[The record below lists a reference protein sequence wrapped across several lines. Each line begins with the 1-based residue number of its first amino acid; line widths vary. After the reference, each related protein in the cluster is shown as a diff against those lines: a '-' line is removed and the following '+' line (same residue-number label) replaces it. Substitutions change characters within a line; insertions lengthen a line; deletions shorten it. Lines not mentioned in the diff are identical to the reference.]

1 MARAVA
7 RRVPRLDRALFT
19 WQVGRFVRDASARAT
34 LVPALYRDFVAA
46 RPAFWR
52 LTADLPSTLR
62 DRRRRVPDL
71 ARLPVPV
78 RVVFGARDPYL
89 GPRVAREL
97 AGWFGVEPVLVPD
110 AGHYVQVDA
119 PAAVAHQISGHRP
132 ADPDRVATYAGAV
145 AGTYQQFCAVAAA
158 LDAVGDRWTLL
169 VVRELLAG
177 PRRYGELVQG
187 LPGVATNL
195 LAERLRRLEAAG
207 LVAQDPGPDG
217 RARVYRLTD
226 RGAELDAV
234 VAALARF
241 GIALL
246 PTTRPGWPSAPT
258 GSLIAVRLLLRP
270 GALDADLVVRFDVVG
285 SDGPEVLQLRLGP
298 AGAADDPDGTA
309 DVARPATPRRRRQHC
324 ATPPALSSWPR
335 RGGRR

>member
-1 MARAVA
+1 M
-7 RRVPRLDRALFT
+7 
-19 WQVGRFVRDASARAT
+19 
-34 LVPALYRDFVAA
+34 
-46 RPAFWR
+46 
-52 LTADLPSTLR
+52 
-62 DRRRRVPDL
+62 
-71 ARLPVPV
+71 
-78 RVVFGARDPYL
+78 
-89 GPRVAREL
+89 
-97 AGWFGVEPVLVPD
+97 
-110 AGHYVQVDA
+110 
-119 PAAVAHQISGHRP
+119 
-132 ADPDRVATYAGAV
+132 ATYAGAV

-195 LAERLRRLEAAG
+195 LADRLRRLEAAG

-226 RGAELDAV
+226 RGAELDAL

-246 PTTRPGWPSAPT
+246 PDDAAGLAFRADWLA
-258 GSLIAVRLLLRP
+258 IAVRLLLRP
-270 GALDADLVVRFDVVG
+270 GALDADLVVRFDVLG

-298 AGAADDPDGTA
+298 EGAAADPDGTA
-309 DVARPATPRRRRQHC
+309 DVALAGDPAALVAALRDPARARPLAEK
-324 ATPPALSSWPR
+324 
-335 RGGRR
+335 GRLTVTGNGADRARLARAFGARSADVVHLE